1 MTPTTIRLLVLVA
14 TALAPVLAASGA
26 GSPVMQGFAAGSAAN
41 EAALESRFDA
51 RLSAKDMR
59 GWLERLS
66 AAPNHVGSPHD
77 KANAEFMLE
86 QFRAWGWEANI
97 ETFYVLYPTPRREL
111 LELVGPRHY
120 RATLSEPPVA
130 GDRSSQRPAGA
141 LPPYNVYGADGDV
154 TGEVVYVNYGMPDD
168 YKDLAR
174 RGVSV
179 KGRIVIA
186 RYGNGW
192 RGLKPKLAYEHGAIG
207 CIIYSDPKDDGYGAA
222 DTYPAGAG
230 RPAHG
235 VQRGSVADLP
245 IYSGDPL
252 TPGVGATRDAPRLK
266 REEAKTLLKIPV
278 LPISYADAQPFLESL
293 AGPLAPP
300 RWRGGLPLSY
310 HLGPGPARVHLLI
323 ESDWSQRPI
332 YDVVAKLTGSEY
344 PDEWVLRG
352 NHHDGWVFGADDPLS
367 GNVVLMAELK
377 AIGELAA
384 GGWRPKRTLV
394 YFSWDGEEPGLLGST
409 EWVET
414 HADELAQHAV
424 AYVNSDNTSHGFLSA
439 GGSHSLQRL
448 VDEVA
453 GGVSDPAMQASVLA
467 RARARAIIAGTAKDG
482 GEGRGEERSEERK
495 RIAQRL
501 LKGGELPLTPLGSG
515 SDYTPFLQHAGIA
528 SLDLRFG
535 NDEPSGDYHSLYDS
549 FDHYIRI
556 EDPELAYGVAL
567 AEVAGHTML
576 RLADADLLP
585 LRAQDFAAAVTQ
597 YVEEIDKLADR
608 MRTETA
614 ETDQLIAERIYELG
628 ADSSDRVGPPAHE
641 AAVPYLNLA
650 PLKNAASALAT
661 SAAELDSR
669 YATALA
675 EPSRLTRERMV
686 AVNGEL
692 RRAEQ
697 ALLSPGGLP
706 GRGWYRHMVYA
717 PGLHTGYGAK
727 TLPAVREA
735 VEERRWAEAA
745 DYVLIT
751 AKALDAYRAALDA
764 AADKLL

>member
-1 MTPTTIRLLVLVA
+1 MTPRTTRLLVLIT
-14 TALAPVLAASGA
+14 TALAPAIATLAADGPA
-26 GSPVMQGFAAGSAAN
+26 MQGFTAATAAH
-41 EAALESRFDA
+41 EAALESSFDA
-51 RLSAKDMR
+51 RLNAKDMR

-66 AAPNHVGSPHD
+66 SEPNQVGSPHD
-77 KANAEFMLE
+77 KANADFMLAR
-86 QFRAWGWEANI
+86 FRAWGWDANI

-111 LELVGPRHY
+111 LELISPRRF

-141 LPPYNVYGADGDV
+141 LPPYNVYGADGEV

-230 RPAHG
+230 RPARG

-245 IYSGDPL
+245 IYAGDPL

-266 REEAKTLLKIPV
+266 REQAQTLLKIPV

-293 AGPLAPP
+293 AGPRAPA
-300 RWRGGLPLSY
+300 RWRGGLPLTY
-310 HLGPGPARVHLLI
+310 HLGPGPATAHLLI

-367 GNVVLMAELK
+367 GNVVMMAELK

-384 GGWRPKRTLV
+384 GGWRPKRTLI
-394 YFSWDGEEPGLLGST
+394 YLSWDGEEPGLLGST

-414 HADELAQHAV
+414 HAEELARHAV
-424 AYVNSDNTSHGFLSA
+424 AYVNSDNTSHGFLQA

-453 GGVSDPAMQASVLA
+453 GGVSDPATQASVLA
-467 RARARAIIAGTAKDG
+467 RARARAIIAGTAR
-482 GEGRGEERSEERK
+482 EGSEEPNEERR

-501 LKGGELPLTPLGSG
+501 LKGAELPLAPLGSG

-535 NDEPSGDYHSLYDS
+535 NDEPSGAYHSTYDS

-556 EDPELAYGVAL
+556 EDPQLAYGVAL
-567 AEVAGHTML
+567 AEVAGHTVL
-576 RLADADLLP
+576 RLANADLLP
-585 LRAQDFAAAVTQ
+585 LRLQDFADTVSR
-597 YVEEIDKLADR
+597 YVEEIEKLTDK
-608 MRTETA
+608 MRSETVEA
-614 ETDQLIAERIYELG
+614 DQLIAERIYELG
-628 ADSSDRVGPPAHE
+628 ADSSDPVGPPARE
-641 AAVPYLNLA
+641 AAVPYLNLT
-650 PLKNAASALAT
+650 PLKNAAAALTASAR
-661 SAAELDSR
+661 ELDAR
-669 YATALA
+669 YAAALA
-675 EPSRLTRERMV
+675 EPSRLTKERVV

-697 ALLSPGGLP
+697 ALLSAGGLP
-706 GRGWYRHMVYA
+706 GRSWYRHMVYA

-727 TLPAVREA
+727 TLPGVREA
-735 VEERRWAEAA
+735 VEDRRWAEAA
-745 DYVLIT
+745 DNVLVT
-751 AKALDAYRAALDA
+751 ARALDAYRAALDA
-764 AADKLL
+764 ATDKLR